1 MIFAID
7 PGTTR
12 SAWVLYDEGAK
23 VLADAWALDASHG
36 ILPNVELAAYLRMR
50 DFDTPLMTVLIEKIE
65 SYGMAVGEEVF
76 TTVMWVGR
84 FIEALHPTPVV
95 LVPRK
100 HVKMTLCGSMRAK
113 DPNIRQAL
121 IDRWGEG
128 WKGTKAAPG
137 PLYGIAGDEWS
148 ALAVAVAWAEAPL

>member
-12 SAWVLYDEGAK
+12 SAWVRYNPETQVLVDLGIQDNHGM
-23 VLADAWALDASHG
+23 LADLRDRWAVDDSK
-36 ILPNVELAAYLRMR
+36 
-50 DFDTPLMTVLIEKIE
+50 TTVLIEKIE

-100 HVKMTLCGSMRAK
+100 HVKLTLCGSMRAK

-148 ALAVAVAWAEAPL
+148 ALAVAVAWAEAPI

>member
-12 SAWVLYDEGAK
+12 SAWVEY
-23 VLADAWALDASHG
+23 ADGQLSEAWALDASHG
-36 ILPNVELAAYLRMR
+36 ILPNEDLVAYLRTR
-50 DFDTPLMTVLIEKIE
+50 DFDCRPGITVLIEKIE

-84 FIEALHPTPVV
+84 FIEALHPTKVV

-100 HVKMTLCGSMRAK
+100 HVKLTLCGSMRAK

-148 ALAVAVAWAEAPL
+148 ALAVAVAYAEAPL

>member
-12 SAWVLYDEGAK
+12 SAWVLYDEGAI
-23 VLADAWALDASHG
+23 VLDHG
-36 ILPNVELAAYLRMR
+36 IADNAEFITDLRGRSFPM
-50 DFDTPLMTVLIEKIE
+50 VLIEKIE

-100 HVKMTLCGSMRAK
+100 HVKLTLCGSMRAK

-128 WKGTKAAPG
+128 WKGSKAAPG

>member
-12 SAWVLYDEGAK
+12 SAWVRYDQATRRVVG
-23 VLADAWALDASHG
+23 HG
-36 ILPNVELAAYLRMR
+36 IRPNDEVIGTLRLR
-50 DFDTPLMTVLIEKIE
+50 LWGLDDTVLIEKIE
-65 SYGMAVGEEVF
+65 SYGMAVGAEVF
-76 TTVMWVGR
+76 ETVMWVGR

-100 HVKMTLCGSMRAK
+100 HVKLTLCGSMRAK
-113 DPNIRQAL
+113 DPNVRQAL

>member
-12 SAWVLYDEGAK
+12 SAFVAYSPQGID
-23 VLADAWALDASHG
+23 DHG
-36 ILPNVELAAYLRMR
+36 IWDNDQLLEFLRQRSFPWAR
-50 DFDTPLMTVLIEKIE
+50 DHTVLIEKIE

-100 HVKMTLCGSMRAK
+100 HVKLTLCGSMRAK
-113 DPNIRQAL
+113 DPNI
-121 IDRWGEG
+121 
-128 WKGTKAAPG
+128 
-137 PLYGIAGDEWS
+137 
-148 ALAVAVAWAEAPL
+148 